1 MKKKKWPPRSASTM
15 LTFTQTHTNWQKE
28 DGRKEQSVPFGRVT
42 FSPSATSQA
51 SQCVCVCVWD
61 CVQVG
66 QWDAF
71 LLICVSVYIWLDNL
85 DYPWMH
91 MCIFSCTW
99 TLEQEDGKEAVIL
112 WNHAWQYM
120 WSHVWG
126 VRALCAELRWHFQPA
141 CLWLEATGDRAATS
155 LPGRPGP
162 H

>member
-1 MKKKKWPPRSASTM
+1 MATKKCLDDANLYSDSHK
-15 LTFTQTHTNWQKE
+15 LTKRRREKRAECSIWTSNLFSISY
-28 DGRKEQSVPFGRVT
+28 QSGVT
-42 FSPSATSQA
+42 VCG
-51 SQCVCVCVWD
+51 CVCVCD

-71 LLICVSVYIWLDNL
+71 LLICVSVYISLDNL
-85 DYPWMH
+85 DYPWMR
-91 MCIFSCTW
+91 MCIFLCTW
-99 TLEQEDGKEAVIL
+99 TLQQEDVKEAVIR

-126 VRALCAELRWHFQPA
+126 ESSVWLCAELRWHFQPA

-155 LPGRPGP
+155 LPGWPGP